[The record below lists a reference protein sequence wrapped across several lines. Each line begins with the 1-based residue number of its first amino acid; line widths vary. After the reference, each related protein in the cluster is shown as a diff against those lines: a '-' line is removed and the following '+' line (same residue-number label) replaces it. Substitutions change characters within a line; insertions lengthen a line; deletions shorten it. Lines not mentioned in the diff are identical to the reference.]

1 MARSSDYQSA
11 SKPHRERGKQIR
23 SLIKQVLSDEGIP
36 VHSVTHR
43 VKTEGSASAKIDA
56 SPNRYGSFGDLHDL
70 LGVRVITHLATE
82 VDAVVALLRKEFDV
96 DGKRSVDKIADL
108 NADEFGYRSYHLI
121 VKLKDDRAALA
132 EWRIFAGIYF
142 EIQVRSILQHAW
154 AEIEHD
160 LGYKSSVDVP
170 QEIHRRFARLAG
182 ILELADD
189 EFVRLTKD
197 AKSHARKTDSAVKRG
212 VNVPVD
218 RDSVRSLATSSSAV
232 RTADAYIADQ
242 LGWALLAEPSSEY
255 ATLRAKELREVG
267 LDTIADVDRE
277 MSRHGERVARFAVAW
292 FEHSLPASRA
302 DDEYMFMGQNEAD
315 DDDDEYERTI
325 TPGVSLFYLY
335 LHLLMELEGDEFDS
349 APADPNEDFDEE
361 DYETNDLRRV
371 EFRRVHREV
380 FGSGPSGTGF

>member
-1 MARSSDYQSA
+1 MARSGDYQSA

-23 SLIKQVLSDEGIP
+23 SLIKQMLSDEGIA

-82 VDAVVALLRKEFDV
+82 VDAVVAVLRKEFDV

-121 VKLKDDRAALA
+121 VKLKEDRAALA
-132 EWRIFAGIYF
+132 EWRIFAGIHF

-197 AKSHARKTDSAVKRG
+197 AKTHARKTDAAVKRG

-218 RDSVRSLATSSSAV
+218 RDSIRSLVTSANSVRS
-232 RTADAYIADQ
+232 ADAYISDQ
-242 LGWALLAEPSSEY
+242 LGWTLLTEPPSEY
-255 ATLRAKELREVG
+255 ANLRAKELREVG
-267 LDTIADVDRE
+267 LETIADVNRE
-277 MSRHGERVARFAVAW
+277 MSRHGERVARFATAW
-292 FEHSLPASRA
+292 FEYNVPSRHD
-302 DDEYMFMGQNEAD
+302 DDEFMFMGRDEAD
-315 DDDDEYERTI
+315 DDDSDDERTI

-335 LHLLMELEGDEFDS
+335 LHLALEREGDEFDS
-349 APADPNEDFDEE
+349 VPADPNDDFDEE
-361 DYETNDLRRV
+361 HYEANDLRRLA
-371 EFRRVHREV
+371 FRRIHDGI
-380 FGSGPSGTGF
+380 FSGGGRTSA